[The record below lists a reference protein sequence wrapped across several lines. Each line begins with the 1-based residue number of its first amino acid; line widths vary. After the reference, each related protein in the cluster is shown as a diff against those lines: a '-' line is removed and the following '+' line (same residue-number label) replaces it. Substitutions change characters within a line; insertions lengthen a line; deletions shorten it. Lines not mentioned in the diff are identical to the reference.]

1 MKNRKQ
7 ARDQANEWMM
17 EDELK
22 RLKEKEWLKLKKLII
37 SAVVNSDK
45 DIWKLIRQKLMKD
58 S

>member
-22 RLKEKEWLKLKKLII
+22 RLQEKEWLKLKKLII